1 MANSSVGGSLCSNST
16 LFMSGN
22 RWHQVAGREA
32 FYFGT
37 DGRNYYRG
45 GTATTIPHT
54 WRRGDDTNILSVTN
68 EGNVRANGS
77 FTNIGDTRIKK
88 DILDIDDTIG

>member
-1 MANSSVGGSLCSNST
+1 VDIGGTISL
-16 LFMSGN
+16 SGAIWMGGN
-22 RWHQVAGREA
+22 IWHHVALREV
-32 FYFGT
+32 FYSGT

-45 GTATTIPHT
+45 GTATTIPQT

-77 FTNIGDTRIKK
+77 FTNISDTRNNKRYFRH
-88 DILDIDDTIG
+88 